1 MGLMAEPSASC
12 PVEEILSLGVNM
24 NDPSRHDEMQDAK
37 NLVCQFELMTLP

>member
-12 PVEEILSLGVNM
+12 PVEEILSSAVSM

-37 NLVCQFELMTLP
+37 TWSVNSN